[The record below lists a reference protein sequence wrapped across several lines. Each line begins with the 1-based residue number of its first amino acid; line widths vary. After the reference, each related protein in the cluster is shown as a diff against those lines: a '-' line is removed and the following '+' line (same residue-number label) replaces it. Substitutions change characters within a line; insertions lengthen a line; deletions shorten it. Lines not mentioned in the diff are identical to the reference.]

1 VKYGFLIAVIAY
13 VFIGTAFSQIV
24 LNERTMN
31 RSVAQLAFLAEDA
44 SRSITID
51 DILSGEELEF
61 RSLQKEIEII
71 DFTSSRWFIQF
82 TVKNPGPKESIF
94 LETARPIT
102 DLVDLYEINN
112 GKVVGAW
119 RSGDSR
125 QFNQKTFEHRKNIF
139 PIEFAEG
146 DERTFFLVLESDGE
160 MISLPLIFWQQ
171 EVFLSQDYSNQL
183 FHGFYFGMLAVVIFI
198 FFIFYLLLR
207 EISFLYYVI
216 YVFFQFML
224 QFSLEGFTFQYLL
237 PNQLYWS
244 NNSVLISAA
253 GAVFFVLL
261 YAKAFLKLGTRLP
274 GWNRLIHGILW
285 LIAGILG
292 MSLSFGKLHELSY
305 PIINIVSLFGTVSI
319 IYIIIALKRKGYAV
333 NNAFAL
339 GFILLIVGAVIF
351 ILGNLGIL
359 GDAQL
364 SEMALKISSGLEVLA
379 LSVSM
384 AGKYRELQ
392 QEKELAQEKAL
403 EKLEQLVEERTEE
416 VRLQKDKIQEQNKDI
431 VDSIRYAQR
440 IQDAILPE
448 ASTLKKVAGE
458 HFIFYQPRDIVSGD
472 FYFATQI
479 INDNGSKLDFI
490 AAVDCT
496 GHGVPGAF
504 MSFIGNNLL
513 IDAIE
518 KNKHTSPSA
527 ILGEMN
533 QGLIKVLKMQ
543 GNSGTNIRDGMDMAL
558 IVIDR
563 VQRIIRFSGA
573 KNGIYLVTQRQN
585 IEANQALHNLKIVE
599 SSSCTSILMDI
610 KGDKKPIGYSSSMLD
625 EQYEEIEFDYM
636 PGDRVFLYSDG
647 YADQFGESSHGKIK
661 KFGSKQLKSV
671 ILSTTE
677 LNITNQGTAL
687 INYFN
692 DWKGDL
698 APLDDVIILGIALK

>member
-1 VKYGFLIAVIAY
+1 
-13 VFIGTAFSQIV
+13 
-24 LNERTMN
+24 MN
-31 RSVAQLAFLAEDA
+31 RSVAHLAWLAEDA
-44 SRSITID
+44 SRTITID
-51 DILSGEELEF
+51 DIRSGVELEF
-61 RSLQKEIEII
+61 RAMQKEIEMI

-82 TVKNPGPKESIF
+82 TVTNPGAKESIF

-102 DLVDLYEINN
+102 DRVDLYELKN
-112 GKVVGAW
+112 GEVVDTW
-119 RSGDSR
+119 RSGDGR
-125 QFNQKTFEHRKNIF
+125 PFDQKTFEHRKNIF

-146 DERTFFLVLESDGE
+146 DERTFLLVLESDGE
-160 MISLPLIFWQQ
+160 MISVPLIFWQQ
-171 EVFLSQDYSNQL
+171 EVFLNQDYSNQL

-198 FFIFYLLLR
+198 FFIFFLLLR

-261 YAKAFLKLGTRLP
+261 YAKAFLKLKDRLP
-274 GWNRLIHGILW
+274 RWNQLIHIVLW
-285 LIAGILG
+285 LIVGILG
-292 MSLSFGKLHELSY
+292 MSLTFGILHELSY
-305 PIINIVSLFGTVSI
+305 PIINVVSLFGTVSI
-319 IYIIIALKRKGYAV
+319 IYIIVTLKRKGYAV

-339 GFILLIVGAVIF
+339 GFILLIIGAVIF

-416 VRLQKDKIQEQNKDI
+416 VRLQKDKIEEQNKDI
-431 VDSIRYAQR
+431 MDSIRYAQR

-448 ASTLKKVAGE
+448 PSTLKNVAGE

-479 INDNGSKLDFI
+479 TDAKGRTLDFI

-518 KNKHTSPSA
+518 KNKLTSPA
-527 ILGEMN
+527 TILGEMN
-533 QGLIKVLKMQ
+533 QGLIKILKMQ
-543 GNSGTNIRDGMDMAL
+543 GDSGTKIRDGMDLSL

-563 VQRIIRFSGA
+563 ARRVIRFAGA
-573 KNGIYLVTQRQN
+573 KNGIYFATQRPN
-585 IEANQALHNLKIVE
+585 FDMNSTLHNFKITE
-599 SSSCTSILMDI
+599 SVASTTILIDI
-610 KGDKKPIGYSSSMLD
+610 KGDKKPIGFTSGTL
-625 EQYEEIEFDYM
+625 EEGYEELEFGYQ
-636 PGDRVFLYSDG
+636 PGDRVYLYSDG
-647 YADQFGESSHGKIK
+647 YADQFGASKQGKIK

-671 ILSTTE
+671 LLNTTDLS
-677 LNITNQGTAL
+677 ITNQGTAL
-687 INYFN
+687 IHHFN
-692 DWKGDL
+692 NWQGNL
-698 APLDDVIILGIALK
+698 APLDDVILLGIALD